1 MFNFLNFMIMIVT
14 AKKNLNDYATELAMV
29 NANFCSTY
37 LPSEIYG
44 FTNEALRF
52 AISDRIKNNNIVK
65 MEQKDIDILV
75 SFVMDFS
82 DFKMI
87 TYREALVKYSEVLH
101 C

>member
-1 MFNFLNFMIMIVT
+1 MIT
-14 AKKNLNDYATELAMV
+14 KTLNDYATELAMI

-37 LPSEIYG
+37 SPSAIYE
-44 FTNEALRF
+44 FTLEFLR
-52 AISDRIKNNNIVK
+52 ISICNRIKLNNIVK

-87 TYREALVKYSEVLH
+87 TYRDALVKYSEILH

>member
-1 MFNFLNFMIMIVT
+1 MIMM
-14 AKKNLNDYATELAMV
+14 AKTLNDYATELAMI

-37 LPSEIYG
+37 SPNAIYE
-44 FTNEALRF
+44 FTLETLR
-52 AISDRIKNNNIVK
+52 ISICNRIEHNNIVK

-87 TYREALVKYSEVLH
+87 TYRDALVKYSEILH